1 VTDPRGVS
9 SRKQSGF
16 GNHEDVEDFISNS
29 LNKQTDSYD
38 TEISYVDDEDGDE
51 DDENDKQE
59 YTLPEL
65 RSSSSCP
72 MKGPCSDILHLDDHS
87 RVKKYH
93 QQALEKL
100 EANPLYLAFKESKGD
115 TPLVLSYDENHNP
128 VTLFV
133 MDTDKKEVKSY
144 DVNKICTCNPKDYEH
159 ASIIQ
164 HHPNLNNYH
173 IHINECNKALSG
185 YLGLCFD

>member
-1 VTDPRGVS
+1 M
-9 SRKQSGF
+9 
-16 GNHEDVEDFISNS
+16 FI
-29 LNKQTDSYD
+29 
-38 TEISYVDDEDGDE
+38 V
-51 DDENDKQE
+51 
-59 YTLPEL
+59 L

-72 MKGPCSDILHLDDHS
+72 KKGQCSDILHLDDHN
-87 RVKKYH
+87 RVKNYH
-93 QQALEKL
+93 QQTLEKL
-100 EANPLYLAFKESKGD
+100 EANPLYLAFKESKED

-133 MDTDKKEVKSY
+133 MDTDKKEVKAY

-164 HHPNLNNYH
+164 HHPNLDNYH

-185 YLGLCFD
+185 YLEVLDRHDKASLEAENPLKVLIKQKINPKKV